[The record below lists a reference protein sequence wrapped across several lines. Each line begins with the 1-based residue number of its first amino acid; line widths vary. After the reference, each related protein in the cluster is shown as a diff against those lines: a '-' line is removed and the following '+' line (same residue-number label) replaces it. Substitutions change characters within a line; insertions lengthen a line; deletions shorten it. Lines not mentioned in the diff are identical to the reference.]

1 VDSYFPDPFSGLFI
15 AFELSLIGPKFRGV
29 IDQSAVSSAG
39 GMPDMEEFVV
49 QDVVQHEVGYQ
60 GRIEEQADEDGMV
73 RRVVATQNSA
83 RSGRRPG

>member
-1 VDSYFPDPFSGLFI
+1 
-15 AFELSLIGPKFRGV
+15 
-29 IDQSAVSSAG
+29 
-39 GMPDMEEFVV
+39 MEEFVV